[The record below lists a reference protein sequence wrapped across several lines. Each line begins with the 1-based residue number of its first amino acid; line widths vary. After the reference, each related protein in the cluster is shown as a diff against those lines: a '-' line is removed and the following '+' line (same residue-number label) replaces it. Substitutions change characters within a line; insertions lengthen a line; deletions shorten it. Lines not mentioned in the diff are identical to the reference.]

1 MVPNVTVPTP
11 TSPPKRVLIV
21 MPTYNEAENI
31 DRIVPAVLEAAP
43 DVHMLIV
50 DDNSPDGT
58 GQMADALADAHP
70 RVHVLHRTSK
80 DGIGRAYIAGFRWAL
95 ERDYDAMFEMDADF
109 SHQPKY
115 LSTMIE
121 KLGEAHVCIGSRY
134 VAGGGTEDWGLLRK
148 FISRGGGLYA
158 RTVLGVK
165 LRDLTAGFIAWR
177 REVIEALPLD
187 DIDASG
193 YGFQIEMKYR
203 AVKAGYKVVE
213 TPITFPDR
221 THGESKMSA
230 DIFGEALLLVWRLRA
245 KV

>member
-1 MVPNVTVPTP
+1 MVSNPTVSAPCA
-11 TSPPKRVLIV
+11 PPRKVLIV

-31 DRIVPAVLEAAP
+31 NRIVPAVLEAAP

-58 GQMADALADAHP
+58 GDLADALAAADD

-80 DGIGRAYIAGFRWAL
+80 DGLGRAYIAGFEWAL
-95 ERDYDAMFEMDADF
+95 ARDYDAMFEMDADF
-109 SHQPKY
+109 SHQPRY
-115 LSTMIE
+115 VPIMIAA
-121 KLGEAHVCIGSRY
+121 LGAAHVCIGSRY
-134 VAGGGTEDWGLLRK
+134 VAGGGTEDWGLMRK
-148 FISRGGGLYA
+148 LISRGGGFYA

-165 LRDLTAGFIAWR
+165 LRDLTAGFIGWR
-177 REVIEALPLD
+177 REVLEALPLGQ
-187 DIDASG
+187 IDASG

-203 AVKAGYKVVE
+203 AVKAGYHVVE

-230 DIFGEALLLVWRLRA
+230 NIFGEALLLVWKLRS